1 MRSVKEKDATSD
13 PVAVLFCIMT
23 KTSFTSS
30 PSSTEEL
37 IQRLEKLRRL
47 AWILNAAVRIPGL
60 RLRAGV
66 DTILGL
72 IPGGGLA
79 LGTLLSLY
87 IVWEGH
93 RMGVG
98 PRTVRRMLLNVGIE
112 AIVGVVPFLGDV
124 FDTVFKA
131 DLRNVA
137 LIEQALMQTT
147 FRDTEDSVIE
157 KNPADGLFYPSRG
170 RF

>member
-1 MRSVKEKDATSD
+1 
-13 PVAVLFCIMT
+13 
-23 KTSFTSS
+23 
-30 PSSTEEL
+30 
-37 IQRLEKLRRL
+37 
-47 AWILNAAVRIPGL
+47 
-60 RLRAGV
+60 
-66 DTILGL
+66 
-72 IPGGGLA
+72 
-79 LGTLLSLY
+79 
-87 IVWEGH
+87 
-93 RMGVG
+93 MGVG
-98 PRTVRRMLLNVGIE
+98 TRTVRKMLLNVGIE
-112 AIVGVVPFLGDV
+112 AIIGVVPFLGDV

>member
-1 MRSVKEKDATSD
+1 MHGVKKKDATSD

-23 KTSFTSS
+23 KTSFTTS
-30 PSSTEEL
+30 PSSTEDL
-37 IQRLEKLRRL
+37 MQRLEKLRRL

-60 RLRAGV
+60 RLRAGA

-72 IPGGGLA
+72 VPGGLA
-79 LGTLLSLY
+79 FGTLLSLY

-98 PRTVRRMLLNVGIE
+98 RRIVRKMLLNVGIE
-112 AIVGVVPFLGDV
+112 AAVGVVPLLGDV

-137 LIEQALMQTT
+137 LIEEVLARTA
-147 FRDTEDSVIE
+147 FRNNAGSVIE
-157 KNPADGLFYPSRG
+157 KNPADGLFYPSRS